1 MNEINKNE
9 AQVKKSN
16 ILLEMGMI
24 LYQKIR
30 NKEIEDESFS
40 ELSKELV
47 RLDKIIYDESVEI
60 EKLEEE
66 KRGIFCECGNVANK
80 KDKFCA
86 ECGANLQ
93 HEEYEEFKI
102 CELCETKIDLDSNY
116 CVCCG
121 NKIC

>member
-40 ELSKELV
+40 ELAKELV
-47 RLDKIIYDESVEI
+47 ILDKIIYDESIEI

-66 KRGIFCECGNVANK
+66 KRGIFASVEM
-80 KDKFCA
+80 
-86 ECGANLQ
+86 
-93 HEEYEEFKI
+93 
-102 CELCETKIDLDSNY
+102 
-116 CVCCG
+116 
-121 NKIC
+121 

>member
-40 ELSKELV
+40 ELAKELV
-47 RLDKIIYDESVEI
+47 ILDKIIYDESIEI
-60 EKLEEE
+60 EKLEE
-66 KRGIFCECGNVANK
+66 
-80 KDKFCA
+80 
-86 ECGANLQ
+86 
-93 HEEYEEFKI
+93 
-102 CELCETKIDLDSNY
+102 
-116 CVCCG
+116 
-121 NKIC
+121 